1 MPQTPWSLRQHPL
14 LRLVLYYLALGMV
27 TTLLWIA
34 LPDPWEAV
42 LRRALEPLLGSTPEV
57 PLTNSS
63 LLTTPQPAITT
74 LAPPFVALMTLAAGV
89 SAFAL
94 SVPVSWVY
102 MFTRQRKGYS
112 QSVVH
117 ALVLMPVVIAV
128 IAALVRNSIAL
139 AFSLAGIISA
149 VRFRTTL
156 DDSKDATFMFVVTAL
171 GLACGVQLE
180 VAGVLSVLFVI
191 ITLGLWFTDFARTP
205 PALEGSMAERRLA
218 RAMAMANRTSQFVA
232 RLDHEIIESMAPAQL
247 DSLANRIERRK
258 KELGDKESGEDGPRF
273 DGRLKV
279 TVNDADVATPVV
291 EAILQ
296 AQLKKWQLVR
306 IDRRESDADLVY
318 AVRLK
323 KGRQLVELQ
332 QSVKGEGAPHVV
344 SAEVGAWL

>member
-1 MPQTPWSLRQHPL
+1 
-14 LRLVLYYLALGMV
+14 
-27 TTLLWIA
+27 
-34 LPDPWEAV
+34 
-42 LRRALEPLLGSTPEV
+42 
-57 PLTNSS
+57 
-63 LLTTPQPAITT
+63 
-74 LAPPFVALMTLAAGV
+74 
-89 SAFAL
+89 
-94 SVPVSWVY
+94 
-102 MFTRQRKGYS
+102 
-112 QSVVH
+112 
-117 ALVLMPVVIAV
+117 MPVVIAV

-258 KELGDKESGEDGPRF
+258 RELGDKEGGDDGPRF

-296 AQLKKWQLVR
+296 AHLKRWQLVR

>member
-1 MPQTPWSLRQHPL
+1 
-14 LRLVLYYLALGMV
+14 
-27 TTLLWIA
+27 
-34 LPDPWEAV
+34 
-42 LRRALEPLLGSTPEV
+42 
-57 PLTNSS
+57 
-63 LLTTPQPAITT
+63 
-74 LAPPFVALMTLAAGV
+74 
-89 SAFAL
+89 
-94 SVPVSWVY
+94 
-102 MFTRQRKGYS
+102 KGYS

-258 KELGDKESGEDGPRF
+258 KELGDNESGDYGPR
-273 DGRLKV
+273 
-279 TVNDADVATPVV
+279 
-291 EAILQ
+291 
-296 AQLKKWQLVR
+296 
-306 IDRRESDADLVY
+306 
-318 AVRLK
+318 
-323 KGRQLVELQ
+323 
-332 QSVKGEGAPHVV
+332 
-344 SAEVGAWL
+344 

>member
-1 MPQTPWSLRQHPL
+1 MPSKPWSLRQHPL
-14 LRLVLYYLALGMV
+14 LRLVVYYAALGV
-27 TTLLWIA
+27 TTALLWSA
-34 LPDPWEAV
+34 LPREWEAA
-42 LRRALEPLLGSTPEV
+42 LRVALGPLMGATPESIQ
-57 PLTNSS
+57 TKADI
-63 LLTTPQPAITT
+63 LTTPQPAVTA
-74 LAPPFVALMTLAAGV
+74 LAPGYVALMTLAAGV

-94 SVPVSWVY
+94 SLPVSWVY

-112 QSVVH
+112 QSVVQ

-128 IAALVRNSIAL
+128 VAALVRNSIAL

-156 DDSKDATFMFVVTAL
+156 DDSKDAVFMFVVTAM

-205 PALEGSMAERRLA
+205 PALEGAMADRRMA

-232 RLDHEIIESMAPAQL
+232 RLDHEIIEGMAPQQL
-247 DSLANRIERRK
+247 EALSRRIDVRK
-258 KELGDKESGEDGPRF
+258 KELNDDAEEGPRF
-273 DGRLKV
+273 DGRIKV
-279 TVNDADVATPVV
+279 TVPDPEVAAPVI

-296 AQLKKWQLVR
+296 SQLKRWQQVR
-306 IDRRESDADLVY
+306 VDKREGDADLVY

-323 KGRQLVELQ
+323 KGRDMAQLKDQV
-332 QSVKGEGAPHVV
+332 VNEGAPHVV